1 MYCFGVWVG
10 FFQGKFNSKS
20 GVPLVL
26 TLKLII
32 KISLMHVQQQEGDK
46 KVIDY
51 DDLDNSQA
59 EWNIWGQWGFFFHLL
74 LPNVF
79 ILFFSEGTVFIPT
92 LKSVQLWN
100 FKDGGS

>member
-1 MYCFGVWVG
+1 MFWCLGWI
-10 FFQGKFNSKS
+10 FQRQILKVNSKS

-26 TLKLII
+26 TLELI

-59 EWNIWGQWGFFFHLL
+59 VRNIWGHWEF
-74 LPNVF
+74 V
-79 ILFFSEGTVFIPT
+79 ST
-92 LKSVQLWN
+92 
-100 FKDGGS
+100 